1 VERATGFRRVLDAH
15 VQHSGQDSTGSTE
28 LHVAQVLLTS
38 HNKQEGQIVLR
49 CLYCP
54 ALSVLRVAR
63 LSVIFCFT
71 KPEQAFI
78 SFECWATV
86 LDSRRN
92 QVYPVPDITC
102 RERLTVYP
110 SIVGVFSTGIVPS
123 TTINRNGGPQ
133 KSDSFGGVDE
143 GLTGVEEFRSNLKP
157 AFNRPIWDS
166 YDLFGT
172 RWGIVESSSSPV
184 AGLPSR
190 HPLHF
195 EISFVSL
202 Y

>member
-1 VERATGFRRVLDAH
+1 MERATGFRRVLDAH

-78 SFECWATV
+78 SFECWATL
-86 LDSRRN
+86 LDSPRN
-92 QVYPVPDITC
+92 QVYAVPDMT
-102 RERLTVYP
+102 
-110 SIVGVFSTGIVPS
+110 
-123 TTINRNGGPQ
+123 
-133 KSDSFGGVDE
+133 
-143 GLTGVEEFRSNLKP
+143 
-157 AFNRPIWDS
+157 
-166 YDLFGT
+166 
-172 RWGIVESSSSPV
+172 
-184 AGLPSR
+184 
-190 HPLHF
+190 
-195 EISFVSL
+195 
-202 Y
+202 